1 MLYSYQEFKYLWP
14 KLNLVFDG
22 GSLGDTEESRLG
34 STVVDLSVAGQYK
47 IIRDGCALRQV
58 EEVLKQKHGF
68 REAGQS

>member
-1 MLYSYQEFKYLWP
+1 M
-14 KLNLVFDG
+14 FDG

-34 STVVDLSVAGQYK
+34 STVVDLSVAGQYR